1 MRDVGGTGTGGIL
14 ALTKNGAGTLT
25 ISQGQQSLGIN
36 QTYTGATT
44 INAGK
49 LVYANIGT
57 FNSTPTIAA
66 GAALEFAQ
74 NLNQSSTFGKVIGG
88 AGTVIKSGPGTMI
101 FSAANTYTGTTT
113 VTGGTLQ
120 IGSGATRSV
129 LHASNNPH
137 RGTAAVKPSTAYTH
151 PCVISG

>member
-88 AGTVIKSGPGTMI
+88 AGAVIKSGPGTMSL
-101 FSAANTYTGTTT
+101 SAANTYTGTTP

-120 IGSGATRSV
+120 IGSGAPRPIPDATKITDSRDV
-129 LHASNNPH
+129 
-137 RGTAAVKPSTAYTH
+137 AVNSTT
-151 PCVISG
+151 S